1 VARLVLVGDL
11 HNTPIRGH
19 EKEAFERL
27 TGREP
32 SASVL
37 FASFSFPAFDLQED
51 VPDSGLAK
59 GVAPA
64 QRSSAAHVRWQIEH
78 GEGYSRMASLEA

>member
-1 VARLVLVGDL
+1 L
-11 HNTPIRGH
+11 HNTPSRGH

-37 FASFSFPAFDLQED
+37 LLASFSFPAFDLQED
-51 VPDSGLAK
+51 VPDSGLAM
-59 GVAPA
+59 GVAPCK
-64 QRSSAAHVRWQIEH
+64 SSAAHIRWQLEH
-78 GEGYSRMASLEA
+78 GGGYSRMASLEA